1 MTFSEESIC
10 ILCNRSSQI
19 SCEHCGAHFCGE
31 SHEILHRSQTRSSNE
46 YENENENENENK
58 NEKCFPFRILETEGV
73 GRWEVE
79 GSLFNSFFQMF
90 LSLSKCFYFNSF
102 ICQLYISLLSMNYHP
117 VTNR

>member
-10 ILCNRSSQI
+10 VLCNRSSQI

-31 SHEILHRSQTRSSNE
+31 SHKILHRSQTRSSNE
-46 YENENENENENK
+46 KENK
-58 NEKCFPFRILETEGV
+58 NENEKCFPFRILETEGV

-90 LSLSKCFYFNSF
+90 LSLSKCFCFCFLTIPSF
-102 ICQLYISLLSMNYHP
+102 VNFTSVCLALTTTLL
-117 VTNR
+117 